1 MSIPEFPLFLSQV
14 FDVTQTDSI
23 VGFQLAHN
31 KKINQ
36 HLNILQSIS
45 IMPRVYPVEMSPN
58 SGEQRLPGNY
68 QINFNGDFYGMP
80 FAFDISK
87 NSPPTVLVTIPV
99 SKQSSV
105 NFVSS
110 IKEYSKFYMP
120 DFGSSLN
127 ISGKKYTSRLDIDIS
142 NFYQNISFTFYSTY
156 YPVPKYGFGTS
167 VMIPLSTNLSISTNP
182 WYSFAF
188 LIDKTKPINV
198 EAKLKDKTNNLN
210 KLYYFQKI
218 DKDDNTLQPK
228 EGTKYC
234 TMLHFAE
241 NISFVIGSTYTIEP
255 KTVAGV
261 TFKVDVGGIISNENP
276 NPSLS
281 SEFRI
286 GIQRSF
292 LMSRISAV
300 VSSTGILQSNFQRN
314 IKDGVLLSTYGCADN
329 AHKIYTVG
337 LGFVL
342 DS

>member
-45 IMPRVYPVEMSPN
+45 IMPRVYPVEMTPN
-58 SGEQRLPGNY
+58 SGEERLPGNY
-68 QINFNGDFYGMP
+68 QFNVNGDFYGMP

-87 NSPPTVLVTIPV
+87 NSPPTILVTIPV
-99 SKQSSV
+99 SKKSSV

-110 IKEYSKFYMP
+110 IPNYSKFYLP

-142 NFYQNISFTFYSTY
+142 NFFQNISFTFYSTY
-156 YPVPKYGFGTS
+156 YPIPKYGFGTS
-167 VMIPLSTNLSISTNP
+167 IMIPVSSNIEMATTP

-188 LIDKTKPINV
+188 LIDKTKPIDI
-198 EAKLKDKTNNLN
+198 ESKLKEKNNLQ
-210 KLYYFQKI
+210 KLYYFRKL
-218 DKDDNTLQPK
+218 DEKDDNNLPQLK
-228 EGTKYC
+228 EGSKYC
-234 TMLHFAE
+234 TMLHFSDKV
-241 NISFVIGSTYTIEP
+241 SFVVGSTYTIEP

-261 TFKVDVGGIISNENP
+261 TFKVDVGGLNNTEN
-276 NPSLS
+276 SALF
-281 SEFRI
+281 SEFRV

-300 VSSTGILQSNFQRN
+300 ISSTGIVQSNFQRN
-314 IKDGVLLSTYGCADN
+314 IKDGVLMSTYGCADN